1 MRTLRLLLFFCV
13 GLALGGGSVAA
24 FAAPADYGRSLN
36 INSPSGGTA
45 RPPGW
50 YGQPRYDFP
59 DAPDGWGKLRDIN
72 TLEIGG
78 KRVDIEGI
86 RKFSPAK
93 LARVGK
99 GLAKSLGPIGIGLM
113 LAELIWDEASEQWR
127 RPQQSGDEGAPEP
140 GRYWYV
146 AGATGCTTAQDQCTW
161 EAATHA
167 WKTNYGG
174 TATDLGDARFTG
186 TCTYNDNTAT
196 CPFEYYYVPWET
208 WYPGGVVTFNA
219 AGSAPAG
226 EPVEATDAEIEDA
239 IYTELVARGMGSD
252 LARRLVAAGYTLT
265 PDGHGAVGPT
275 SVPGQT
281 STSSTTGPN
290 GTTTTT
296 STTTHN
302 LTYNTNNSNNTTTV
316 TVTNVTTHTTVAPD
330 GTTTTTTETTTPAE
344 GQQEEEPQYTL
355 DYQGS
360 TMPEVPDFYEQR
372 YPDGFAGEWYGF
384 KDKIAASSLSGL
396 LAGFTNGLPGGGT
409 CPEWSVSLNFGAMG
423 NLGTHVIAPPCAVWP
438 FVKAIMI
445 LSALFVARRM
455 VFGG

>member
-24 FAAPADYGRSLN
+24 FAAPADYGRSVN
-36 INSPSGGTA
+36 INSPSGGGTA

-78 KRVDIEGI
+78 KRVEIEGI
-86 RKFSPAK
+86 RKFSPGT

-99 GLAKSLGPIGIGLM
+99 ELAKSLGPLGLGITI
-113 LAELIWDEASEQWR
+113 AELVWDEAAGWTKGDTPPTDYISGSWWDPGNLGTEFVASSPQAVCDERRARIGWAPLTASPMIPEQWR
-127 RPQQSGDEGAPEP
+127 CKDASGNNMGWAYLKEACP
-140 GRYWYV
+140 
-146 AGATGCTTAQDQCTW
+146 AGHVWSGGVCTASQR
-161 EAATHA
+161 AAT
-167 WKTNYGG
+167 
-174 TATDLGDARFTG
+174 D
-186 TCTYNDNTAT
+186 
-196 CPFEYYYVPWET
+196 V
-208 WYPGGVVTFNA
+208 
-219 AGSAPAG
+219 
-226 EPVEATDAEIEDA
+226 EIEDA
-239 IYTELVARGMGSD
+239 IYTELVARGMGSE
-252 LARRLVAAGYTLT
+252 LARRLIEAGYTLA
-265 PDGHGAVGPT
+265 PDGHEAVGP
-275 SVPGQT
+275 SSIPGDTTT
-281 STSSTTGPN
+281 STTSGPA

-302 LTYNTNNSNNTTTV
+302 LTYNTNNTTNTTTV
-316 TVTNVTTHTTVAPD
+316 TVTNVTTHTTTAPD

-360 TMPEVPDFYEQR
+360 TIPEVPDFYERR
-372 YPDGFAGEWYGF
+372 YPDGFAGEWDGF
-384 KDKIAASSLSGL
+384 KDNVAASPLAGL

>member
-13 GLALGGGSVAA
+13 GLALGGGAVAA
-24 FAAPADYGRSLN
+24 FAAPADYGRSVN
-36 INSPSGGTA
+36 INSPSGGGTA

-78 KRVDIEGI
+78 KRVEVEGI
-86 RKFSPAK
+86 RKFSPGT
-93 LARVGK
+93 LARIGS
-99 GLAKSLGPIGIGLM
+99 GLAKSLGPLGLGITI
-113 LAELIWDEASEQWR
+113 AELVWDESQGWLFDPPPTETVNQPRDYQDGAYWLAGWPGSWLTPRAACLAMRPNQPTTGVYWWNSSSEFACQR
-127 RPQQSGDEGAPEP
+127 ESGYSPLNWGRGPRMTCPEGS
-140 GRYWYV
+140 
-146 AGATGCTTAQDQCTW
+146 
-161 EAATHA
+161 
-167 WKTNYGG
+167 
-174 TATDLGDARFTG
+174 TDLGDGNCR
-186 TCTYNDNTAT
+186 
-196 CPFEYYYVPWET
+196 V
-208 WYPGGVVTFNA
+208 
-219 AGSAPAG
+219 AG
-226 EPVEATDAEIEDA
+226 EDPEPRPASDSELEDA

-252 LARRLVAAGYTLT
+252 LARRLVDAGYTLT
-265 PDGHGAVGPT
+265 PDGHEAVGPT

-281 STSSTTGPN
+281 TTTSTTGPA

-302 LTYNTNNSNNTTTV
+302 LTYNTNVTTNTTTV
-316 TVTNVTTHTTVAPD
+316 TVTNVTTHTTTAPD

-355 DYQGS
+355 DYEGS

-372 YPDGFAGEWYGF
+372 YPDGFAGEWDGF
-384 KDKIAASSLSGL
+384 KDKIAASSVAGL